1 MEINTDNDNKKLMG
15 VKIKLLDFVK
25 EENANKSN
33 ETDAKESGV

>member
-1 MEINTDNDNKKLMG
+1 MG

-33 ETDAKESGV
+33 ETDARESGAQQQDSYFGAY